1 MGTATT
7 PNIGAFRTVAM
18 RGTRYSGGGYKKP
31 ENNNNDNW
39 GFFIVFV
46 IVLGTILCLTSCDN
60 KNKELIVHTSDKYKV
75 TTLGINNYGRLVGVS
90 YNNEGNVYVFDNAY
104 IGVEVYVKYIGTTTP
119 FLIRK
124 YTNGH
129 EYISPTLYL
138 PLDYQ
143 IPLMK

>member
-7 PNIGAFRTVAM
+7 PNIGAFRAVAM

-31 ENNNNDNW
+31 NNNDNW
-39 GFFIVFV
+39 GFYIVF
-46 IVLGTILCLTSCDN
+46 IIILGLVLSFLTSCDS

-90 YNNEGNVYVFDNAY
+90 YNTEGNVYVFDNAY
-104 IGVEVYVKYIGTTTP
+104 IGVEVYVKYIDTTTP

-129 EYISPTLYL
+129 EYIPPTLYL